1 MDSGGVFE
9 VTVGATD
16 GDHADLMDSIAPER
30 QLTLQ
35 FTDISG
41 WVPDLEFT
49 SQAPS
54 FLAALGL
61 ESCWRRPG
69 GKAKP
74 PRQVHRSAASAPSGA
89 CTPARAVNNR
99 LQAIC
104 DSLGQHSDLVR
115 FNSCLALTDT
125 RPLPTTYR
133 GAAAPDTIV
142 QFCRSSSSYQA
153 PAVLGR
159 CWR

>member
-9 VTVGATD
+9 VTIGATD
-16 GDHADLMDSIAPER
+16 EDHADLMDSIAPER

-49 SQAPS
+49 SNAPS
-54 FLAALGL
+54 FMAALGL

-74 PRQVHRSAASAPSGA
+74 PRQVRRSAGSAPLGA
-89 CTPARAVNNR
+89 CTP
-99 LQAIC
+99 
-104 DSLGQHSDLVR
+104 DHKS
-115 FNSCLALTDT
+115 
-125 RPLPTTYR
+125 
-133 GAAAPDTIV
+133 
-142 QFCRSSSSYQA
+142 
-153 PAVLGR
+153 
-159 CWR
+159 